1 MNNALAGLFTD
12 AAQVAPHALDT
23 IVTLLGNSIAVG
35 AVLAVTTYL
44 VARVSRLPF
53 GKKPDG
59 VDESAIEYRL
69 QQFVGSAT
77 LLLLCVGLTSLMLV
91 INNSIVRAFALMAAV
106 SLVRFRVRLDRK
118 DASGASLM
126 SAAMLFAVLIG
137 VQQSNYSAQEKGTRP
152 MSDKM
157 INKYCE
163 QLGANAAW
171 VKSGE
176 GVGYND
182 PKLQTMINEAVEA
195 DHVMVN
201 NSTVNVAILTAI
213 ITEVEGYAQEKS
225 YTPQKKAILIGG
237 IYEEIGNMVLPEEDQ
252 LKLVPKVTATFLK
265 MMDRLG

>member
-1 MNNALAGLFTD
+1 VNNALAGLFTD

-137 VQQSNYSAQEKGTRP
+137 VASGLNELTLSWVLTGLYALLMALFAVIVGRLFSRAQRASP
-152 MSDKM
+152 S
-157 INKYCE
+157 
-163 QLGANAAW
+163 
-171 VKSGE
+171 
-176 GVGYND
+176 
-182 PKLQTMINEAVEA
+182 
-195 DHVMVN
+195 
-201 NSTVNVAILTAI
+201 
-213 ITEVEGYAQEKS
+213 
-225 YTPQKKAILIGG
+225 
-237 IYEEIGNMVLPEEDQ
+237 
-252 LKLVPKVTATFLK
+252 
-265 MMDRLG
+265 R